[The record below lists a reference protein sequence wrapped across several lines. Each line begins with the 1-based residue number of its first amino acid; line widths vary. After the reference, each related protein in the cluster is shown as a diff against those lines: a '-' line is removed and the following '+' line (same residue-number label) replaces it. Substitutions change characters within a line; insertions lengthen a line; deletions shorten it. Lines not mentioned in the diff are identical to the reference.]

1 MSQTDDAQTPAV
13 ETGHEAPPTSAQGDP
28 WWLNPATI
36 KGAALTFVGLAIL
49 AAPGISVELLRYILA
64 AGLIVSGASD
74 VWFRRKKTEGGRDRY
89 GIASGLL
96 MIAVGVALLA
106 WPTAIKDTLLAIL
119 AVFLAFEGVLTLL
132 RANAARN
139 RGEDYAYRIVRGV
152 LFVVAAVVI
161 AIIGEAVF
169 AFLVITGATAS
180 IIVGLVMVAYGLQQH
195 TGEEKKDL
203 DTAHV
208 AGILRDWLEDRDVGP
223 ERRTQVVDGLYY
235 EAPDRTAKITSYVV
249 MLLLSVAIAS
259 FAILA
264 DSTAVVIGAMLVAP
278 LMTPIMGAAAAVVN
292 GWRARLMASLGTVA
306 LSVIGAVA
314 LAWIIAAWFP
324 ALVPLS
330 TNSQVTS
337 RVSPTMLDMAIALAA
352 GAAGAY
358 ATIDDRVSSS
368 LTGVAIAVAL
378 VPPLGVIGITLEAS
392 LYDDALG
399 AFVLFLTNFVS
410 IILAAVAVFLLVGLA
425 PVRKMIERRSEIR
438 SVLGTV
444 AIGALIIIVPLTFT
458 GNGVLASSSRQAS
471 AQSAVED
478 WLGEDDSL
486 RLAQV
491 ETSGTEVSILIT
503 GAGKIPPVE
512 DLEDD
517 IAAAFGEP
525 VTLTVEYVPSVV
537 ITYSDV
543 TGKNEIDP
551 TTVDDG

>member
-1 MSQTDDAQTPAV
+1 
-13 ETGHEAPPTSAQGDP
+13 
-28 WWLNPATI
+28 
-36 KGAALTFVGLAIL
+36 
-49 AAPGISVELLRYILA
+49 
-64 AGLIVSGASD
+64 
-74 VWFRRKKTEGGRDRY
+74 
-89 GIASGLL
+89 
-96 MIAVGVALLA
+96 
-106 WPTAIKDTLLAIL
+106 
-119 AVFLAFEGVLTLL
+119 
-132 RANAARN
+132 
-139 RGEDYAYRIVRGV
+139 
-152 LFVVAAVVI
+152 
-161 AIIGEAVF
+161 
-169 AFLVITGATAS
+169 
-180 IIVGLVMVAYGLQQH
+180 
-195 TGEEKKDL
+195 
-203 DTAHV
+203 
-208 AGILRDWLEDRDVGP
+208 
-223 ERRTQVVDGLYY
+223 
-235 EAPDRTAKITSYVV
+235 
-249 MLLLSVAIAS
+249 
-259 FAILA
+259 
-264 DSTAVVIGAMLVAP
+264 MLVAP

-292 GWRARLMASLGTVA
+292 GWRARLMTSLGTVA

-337 RVSPTMLDMAIALAA
+337 RVSPTMIDMAIALAA

-368 LTGVAIAVAL
+368 LSGVAIAVAL

-392 LYDDALG
+392 LYADALG

-444 AIGALIIIVPLTFT
+444 AIAALIIIVPLTFT

-471 AQSAVED
+471 AQAAVED
-478 WLGEDDSL
+478 WLGDDDSL
-486 RLAQV
+486 RLARV
-491 ETSGTEVSILIT
+491 ETSGTEVDVLIT
-503 GAGKIPPVE
+503 GAGQIPPVE

-517 IAAAFGEP
+517 IADAFGEP

-551 TTVDDG
+551 TAVDDG

>member
-1 MSQTDDAQTPAV
+1 
-13 ETGHEAPPTSAQGDP
+13 
-28 WWLNPATI
+28 
-36 KGAALTFVGLAIL
+36 
-49 AAPGISVELLRYILA
+49 
-64 AGLIVSGASD
+64 
-74 VWFRRKKTEGGRDRY
+74 
-89 GIASGLL
+89 
-96 MIAVGVALLA
+96 
-106 WPTAIKDTLLAIL
+106 
-119 AVFLAFEGVLTLL
+119 
-132 RANAARN
+132 
-139 RGEDYAYRIVRGV
+139 
-152 LFVVAAVVI
+152 
-161 AIIGEAVF
+161 
-169 AFLVITGATAS
+169 
-180 IIVGLVMVAYGLQQH
+180 
-195 TGEEKKDL
+195 
-203 DTAHV
+203 
-208 AGILRDWLEDRDVGP
+208 
-223 ERRTQVVDGLYY
+223 
-235 EAPDRTAKITSYVV
+235 
-249 MLLLSVAIAS
+249 
-259 FAILA
+259 
-264 DSTAVVIGAMLVAP
+264 MLVAP